1 MACKRCGHTKS
12 SPCACQDHGLTTP
25 CSYTN
30 CETPACE
37 QVYCI
42 ECVIECTP
50 PSREP
55 GEIVWD
61 AEVSS
66 GTTSTRGIQA
76 RANDSAQEILQRV
89 ALFAA
94 DPTGGIKTAK
104 LAIAPFYVSN
114 VSSTSLDLLWDN
126 VPSIATSISIYQAP
140 ESSATWTLVT
150 SLTSQLATT
159 KKYTVSGLLPRTSYK
174 FKMIC
179 TDGTDSANTV
189 AVYATTKKA

>member
-61 AEVSS
+61 AEVSA

-76 RANDSAQEILQRV
+76 RANDSAQEILQE
-89 ALFAA
+89 LLYLLLIL
-94 DPTGGIKTAK
+94 GWCKHCK
-104 LAIAPFYVSN
+104 VSN
-114 VSSTSLDLLWDN
+114 STFLCIKRIFYIIRFI
-126 VPSIATSISIYQAP
+126 V
-140 ESSATWTLVT
+140 
-150 SLTSQLATT
+150 
-159 KKYTVSGLLPRTSYK
+159 G
-174 FKMIC
+174 
-179 TDGTDSANTV
+179 
-189 AVYATTKKA
+189 